1 MGSEGLEELDYA
13 DARENIKLL
22 LNDYQ
27 EIITSREEGEE
38 GTQEREGE
46 EVKKEEEEEEE
57 DPTIS
62 KTGQMFNLGKRL
74 AMLNQY
80 QSEMNQDKGSH

>member
-46 EVKKEEEEEEE
+46 EVKKEEE
-57 DPTIS
+57 PLTSS
-62 KTGQMFNLGKRL
+62 KTGKMFNLGKRL

-80 QSEMNQDKGSH
+80 QSEMNQDQGSH

>member
-27 EIITSREEGEE
+27 EIITSREE
-38 GTQEREGE
+38 
-46 EVKKEEEEEEE
+46 VKKEEEEEGH
-57 DPTIS
+57 PTIS

>member
-38 GTQEREGE
+38 GTREREGE
-46 EVKKEEEEEEE
+46 EVKKEEEKEA
-57 DPTIS
+57 PPAIS
-62 KTGQMFNLGKRL
+62 
-74 AMLNQY
+74 
-80 QSEMNQDKGSH
+80 